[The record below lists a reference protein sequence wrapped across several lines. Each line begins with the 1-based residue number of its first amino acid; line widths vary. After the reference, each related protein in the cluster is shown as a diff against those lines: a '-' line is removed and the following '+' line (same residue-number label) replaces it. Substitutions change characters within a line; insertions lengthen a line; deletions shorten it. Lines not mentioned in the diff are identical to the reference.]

1 MNLKD
6 IKDSFKRDG
15 FVKVNGLFDQE
26 LIQKLLE
33 TINNSENLQNSDGAI
48 FDDIS
53 DKKMLRYVSQPQ
65 NYEPIFL

>member
-33 TINNSENLQNSDGAI
+33 TINNSENL
-48 FDDIS
+48 
-53 DKKMLRYVSQPQ
+53 
-65 NYEPIFL
+65 